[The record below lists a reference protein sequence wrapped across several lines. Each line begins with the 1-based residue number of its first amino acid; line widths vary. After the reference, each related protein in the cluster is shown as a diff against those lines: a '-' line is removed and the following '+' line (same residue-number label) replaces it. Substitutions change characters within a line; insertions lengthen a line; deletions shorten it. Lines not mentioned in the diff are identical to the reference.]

1 MLQFDKYPNVKYLT
15 CAVFE
20 WSVLRH
26 YFCKLQVKLLFMK
39 DRKSVFLTT
48 VILLFSAAIQAQVI
62 AHPNCGMIIPNTLVI
77 DRIETANGTSVF
89 YFSVENQIKDGY
101 FCADKNIY
109 LIYPD
114 GSRSKLKKAEGI
126 PVCPAMYKFKTVGE
140 RLDFRLLFP
149 AIKENIQ
156 WIDLVEECSSDCMF
170 FYGLTLDKQLNTRLD
185 ELFLK
190 AEKATPVESTGLFKS
205 MIDEIDNKNLGIEGS
220 LYINVINESLAA
232 GDTIGASAWY
242 KRMLTSGAPRL
253 SYYIKF
259 LNDKGVRF

>member
-1 MLQFDKYPNVKYLT
+1 
-15 CAVFE
+15 
-20 WSVLRH
+20 
-26 YFCKLQVKLLFMK
+26 MK
-39 DRKSVFLTT
+39 DGKDVFLTII
-48 VILLFSAAIQAQVI
+48 ILLFAAAIQAQVI
-62 AHPNCGMIIPNTLVI
+62 EHPNCGMKSPNTLVI

-89 YFSVENQIKDGY
+89 YCSVENQIKDGY

-126 PVCPAMYKFKTVGE
+126 PVCPSMYKFKAVGE

-170 FYGLTLDKQLNTRLD
+170 FYGLTLDKQLNAQLD
-185 ELFLK
+185 ELFVK
-190 AEKATPVESTGLFKS
+190 AEKATPEESIGLFKS
-205 MIDEIDNKNLGIEGS
+205 FIDVTDNKNLGIEGS
-220 LYINVINESLAA
+220 LYINIINASLEA
-232 GDTIGASAWY
+232 GDKIGASVWY
-242 KRMLTSGAPRL
+242 KRLLTSGAPRL

-259 LNDKGVRF
+259 LNDKGVSF